1 MIRASL
7 NTAHSIML
15 RPVSV
20 MVIIL
25 PRFITDSF
33 LYFFF
38 AAIAV
43 AKKQFHIIE
52 YLFGYMAAQIGDF
65 LAVVFNS
72 VHISEVVFHVP
83 HLMHEGV
90 EELAVAG
97 SPAYH
102 HDGCTIEVVGVGYT
116 RVHATRFHICAGFF
130 EHLFATTYA
139 PHSSQ
144 YLFGIVSVH
153 GIIDIHLP
161 IKFRYVKLLPYHL
174 T

>member
-7 NTAHSIML
+7 NTAHSMML

-25 PRFITDSF
+25 PRLISDPF

-38 AAIAV
+38 ATFAI
-43 AKKQFHIIE
+43 AKKQLHIIE
-52 YLFGYMAAQIGDF
+52 YSFGYMAAQIGDF
-65 LAVVFNS
+65 LAVVLNP
-72 VHISEVVFHVP
+72 VHIPEVVFQMSQLVY
-83 HLMHEGV
+83 EGV

-144 YLFGIVSVH
+144 YLFGIVSVN

-161 IKFRYVKLLPYHL
+161 IKFRYVKLLSYHL

>member
-1 MIRASL
+1 
-7 NTAHSIML
+7 
-15 RPVSV
+15 

-65 LAVVFNS
+65 IAVVFNS

-97 SPAYH
+97 SPAYN

-130 EHLFATTYA
+130 EHL
-139 PHSSQ
+139 SQ
-144 YLFGIVSVH
+144 YLFGIVSVY

-161 IKFRYVKLLPYHL
+161 IKFRYVKLLP
-174 T
+174 